1 VTRLEEAAKGPAT
14 GVVTAYFSLGSN
26 LGDREANI
34 RRACME
40 MAASGL
46 LAEMAVSSLYE
57 TEPWGPV
64 PQGPYLNCVV
74 AGRTAASPQDLLHMA
89 QSIEASMGRVR
100 DVRWGPRIIDIDI
113 LLLGGLRLRRP
124 ELEIP
129 HPRMWE
135 RAFVLVPLA
144 ELCPTLP
151 SPGGEELRSFVKR
164 LPDLATVRRL
174 DVDMRGVFG
183 ELQNSVPGGVAG
195 C

>member
-1 VTRLEEAAKGPAT
+1 MTRLEEAAKGPAT

-46 LAEMAVSSLYE
+46 LAEMAASSLYE

-113 LLLGGLRLRRP
+113 LLLAASVCAGPSWRYPIRGCGSGRSC
-124 ELEIP
+124 
-129 HPRMWE
+129 
-135 RAFVLVPLA
+135 
-144 ELCPTLP
+144 LCPRGAVP
-151 SPGGEELRSFVKR
+151 DVAVSRGEELRSSEA
-164 LPDLATVRRL
+164 PAGSGHGAQARR
-174 DVDMRGVFG
+174 RHARSFRRAA
-183 ELQNSVPGGVAG
+183 E
-195 C
+195 

>member
-1 VTRLEEAAKGPAT
+1 MEW
-14 GVVTAYFSLGSN
+14 SL
-26 LGDREANI
+26 
-34 RRACME
+34 
-40 MAASGL
+40 GL

-57 TEPWGPV
+57 TGPGARCRRTL
-64 PQGPYLNCVV
+64 PQPRRGG
-74 AGRTAASPQDLLHMA
+74 AHRRIAEDLLHMA